1 MLNKSIFTYLLKVTH
16 THKETYTHDRF
27 RSGALTLHIHTHI
40 HTYIHTYIHKY
51 IHTYSSL
58 LENADVEL

>member
-1 MLNKSIFTYLLKVTH
+1 MQILNKSIFTYLLKVTHTHTH

-27 RSGALTLHIHTHI
+27 RSGALTLL
-40 HTYIHTYIHKY
+40 IHTYIHKY

-58 LENADVEL
+58 LENAYVEL